1 MSIPTSIDAAL
12 SEIDDCHAVV
22 LVRVRTWHRAGPD
35 RDAASITAALRA
47 YVDAVTAFVNG
58 DRK

>member
-1 MSIPTSIDAAL
+1 MAIPTSIDAAL
-12 SEIDDCHAVV
+12 GEVDDLHSVV

-47 YVDAVTAFVNG
+47 YVDAVTAFVNR
-58 DRK
+58 DAK

>member
-1 MSIPTSIDAAL
+1 MSIPTPADHDL
-12 SEIDDCHAVV
+12 GEIDDLHNGI
-22 LVRVRTWHRAGPD
+22 LVSLRVWLHAGPD
-35 RDAASITAALRA
+35 RDTKRINQALRA